1 MPSFSIEV
9 EGEANPLSRQVLLSH
24 LSSSLSS
31 HHNLKTS
38 AQQLSNWER
47 TSGYYALLQDL
58 YADFSIPQEV
68 RFQAI
73 IQLKNGIDK
82 NWKKHSQHA
91 ILQAEKVVIRDRAIS
106 VGVQEPLQPLALQN
120 ALMLAKIVRYEYPTD
135 WPDVFTTI
143 IEHLRKATQ
152 NPAAHQYT
160 SNILTILLQ
169 IIKELAAG
177 RLQKTKRSL
186 QLISSELLQVL
197 GTLDLQTVQSW
208 VDAPG
213 ELDMAA
219 ARNSHSALKTL
230 RRLLVSGFE
239 HQHREAEVKQFWGLL
254 QDHQQK
260 FWIAR
265 QRAEAFEVVATK
277 HLLQLSKL
285 FLEMARQHPAP
296 FVLLGSME
304 ILTRSWTI
312 VNESAKLPNVN
323 DSFDWEVYRDG
334 DSLDEDSPVDKLALK
349 ALLLFRACVKM
360 VFHPALTFRF
370 QTGEDKD
377 DRKLAT
383 TAIKEQMLS
392 DEFVLR
398 LMEVLVTRYFVLR
411 PSDLRDWE
419 AEPDEWERRE
429 EEIADAWEF
438 SLRTCS
444 EKLFLDLVINFKE
457 VGPTSSAC

>member
-38 AQQLSNWER
+38 AQQFSNWER

-58 YADFSIPQEV
+58 YADFSLPQEV

-82 NWKKHSQHA
+82 HWKKHSQHA
-91 ILQAEKVVIRDRAIS
+91 ILQSEKVVIRDRAIS
-106 VGVQEPLQPLALQN
+106 LGVHEPVQSLALQN
-120 ALMLAKIVRYEYPTD
+120 ALMLAKIVRYEYPND

-143 IEHLRKATQ
+143 IEHLRKASQ
-152 NPAAHQYT
+152 DPAAYQYT
-160 SNILTILLQ
+160 SNILMILLHV
-169 IIKELAAG
+169 IKELAAG

-197 GTLDLQTVQSW
+197 GTLYLQTVELW
-208 VDAPG
+208 INAPG

-239 HQHREAEVKQFWGLL
+239 HQHREAEVKQFWDLL
-254 QDHQQK
+254 QDHQQN
-260 FWIAR
+260 FWITR
-265 QRAEAFEVVATK
+265 QRAEAYEVVATK
-277 HLLQLSKL
+277 HLLQLAKL

-304 ILTRSWTI
+304 ILNRSWTI
-312 VNESAKLPNVN
+312 VNECAKLPNVN
-323 DSFDWEVYRDG
+323 ATFDWEVYRDG
-334 DSLDEDSPVDKLALK
+334 DSLTKT
-349 ALLLFRACVKM
+349 LLWTNW
-360 VFHPALTFRF
+360 P
-370 QTGEDKD
+370 
-377 DRKLAT
+377 
-383 TAIKEQMLS
+383 
-392 DEFVLR
+392 
-398 LMEVLVTRYFVLR
+398 
-411 PSDLRDWE
+411 
-419 AEPDEWERRE
+419 
-429 EEIADAWEF
+429 
-438 SLRTCS
+438 
-444 EKLFLDLVINFKE
+444 
-457 VGPTSSAC
+457 